1 MTVSRSI
8 AFYSAIFFTT
18 LGLLYL
24 EVFSIRIIAIV
35 LNDNVIYYVISLAM
49 LGMGSAGAFATL
61 KRPFPDHNRR
71 ATWVSWVALAASG
84 AILVLF
90 LGISLYT
97 EALHN
102 ALDASLVQVSQELK
116 EWEIPSDY
124 LATHLYRARVGTI
137 LIGAAMF
144 LPYFLLG
151 LVLST
156 LFRGAK
162 ADAIS
167 RMYSIDLIG
176 ACAGVVLAIIA
187 LDYWEFSTSAIVA
200 IMLPFLAAISLMI
213 SAGKKATASW
223 LSAACLASMVF
234 MLMGPVRGHLEP
246 PAHEPSLGRTSF
258 QYIGYSV
265 KELWHTWTSYGRI
278 AAIEMHSPNDKYSR
292 TVMVHGSGEGH
303 ARVFPSDG
311 DLRRQPEPIRIR
323 HGVELALA
331 GCEPGKVLVL
341 LAGAGADMVLIDR
354 MTEGAADI
362 TGVEMVPEVFE
373 WPQGQAGFG
382 LAEFFQKPNIH
393 IIGAEARE
401 FLARDRNRYDC
412 IVFSWPGASKG
423 YFTGVTAS
431 APGYLMT
438 DEGLSD
444 ILHHLA
450 PGGQFTMLGGSRV
463 ALMANVAHQLRERG
477 NKNIDEAFVVVSMSR
492 PPAERDY
499 VLFQAA
505 NARFVMIKPDG
516 FSKKDI
522 ERFQDIVREN
532 DLHLIYH
539 PNQAAAEQNVTHKLI
554 QDSDPYGFLNSTLRK
569 YGAAVT
575 PAFDDRPFAE
585 NVFPVGAYLT
595 TDFWLGK
602 DNKTY
607 PDRINRIWKLK
618 RIHAFA
624 VMMLIVGSVVLIM
637 GPLAISY
644 RKRSIERTIG
654 AANHIFFFG
663 CLGAAFMF
671 VEMGFI
677 QKLRLLVGHPGH
689 AIAIVLASV
698 IFFTAIGS
706 FFSTRMFSKGFLTFR
721 RAAIFTAVSVVL
733 VVVLMEL
740 SMPVLVGLARP
751 VKLCLA
757 FAIPAVPAFLMGQ
770 MYPQGLAAL
779 THSERMIPLSMGVN
793 AMTGT
798 IASGL
803 GVALAP
809 IIGFRAV
816 IYLGVAIYLIV
827 AFMPHH
833 VRRSGGLHSA

>member
-1 MTVSRSI
+1 VTNNRTL
-8 AFYSAIFFTT
+8 AFYMAVFFTA

-24 EVFSIRIIAIV
+24 EVFSVRIIAIV
-35 LNDNVIYYVISLAM
+35 LNDSVIYYVISLAM

-61 KRPFPDHNRR
+61 KRPFPDRDRR
-71 ATWVSWVALAASG
+71 TAWVAWVALAASG
-84 AILVLF
+84 AIFVLF
-90 LGISLYT
+90 LGIALYT
-97 EALHN
+97 EASHN
-102 ALDASLVQVSQELK
+102 ALDASLVQVAAALK

-124 LATHLYRARVGTI
+124 LATHLYRTTVGTI
-137 LIGAAMF
+137 LIGTAMF

-151 LVLST
+151 LVLAT

-162 ADAIS
+162 ANDIP
-167 RMYSIDLIG
+167 RMYSMDLIG
-176 ACAGVVLAIIA
+176 ACTGAVLAIIA

-200 IMLPFLAAISLMI
+200 IMLPFLAAISLMVT
-213 SAGKKATASW
+213 AGKKTTASW
-223 LSAACLASMVF
+223 LSAACLVSMLF
-234 MLMGPVRGHLEP
+234 MLMGPVGGKLEP

-258 QYIGYSV
+258 QYIGYSA

-278 AAIEMHSPNDKYSR
+278 AAVEMDSPNDRYTR
-292 TVMVHGSGEGH
+292 TVMVHGNGEGH
-303 ARVFPSDG
+303 ARVFPNDG
-311 DLRRQPEPIRIR
+311 DMQRQPEPIRIR
-323 HGVELALA
+323 HGVKLALA
-331 GCEPGKVLVL
+331 GCEPDKVLVL

-362 TGVEMVPEVFE
+362 TGVELIAEVFE
-373 WPQGQAGFG
+373 WPQKQEGFG
-382 LAEFFQKPNIH
+382 LAAFFEKPNIQ
-393 IIGAEARE
+393 IVGAEARE
-401 FLARDRNRYDC
+401 FLARDSNKYDC
-412 IVFSWPGASKG
+412 ILFSWAGASRG

-438 DEGLSD
+438 DEGLSE

-463 ALMANVAHQLRERG
+463 ALMANMVRQLRDRG
-477 NKNIDEAFVVVSMSR
+477 TGNVDEAFVLASMSR
-492 PPAERDY
+492 PGTERDY
-499 VLFQAA
+499 VLYQVA
-505 NARFVMIKPDG
+505 NARFMMVKPDG
-516 FSKKDI
+516 FSDSDI
-522 ERFQDIVREN
+522 RRFQDIVEE
-532 DLHLIYH
+532 DELHLIYH
-539 PNQAAAEQNVTHKLI
+539 PKQAAAEHNVIHKLVKE
-554 QDSDPYGFLNSTLRK
+554 SDPYGYLNSILRQ
-569 YGAAVT
+569 YGAAVL
-575 PAFDDRPFAE
+575 PAGDDRPFAE
-585 NVFPVGAYLT
+585 DVFPVGAYLT
-595 TDFWLGK
+595 MDFWLGK
-602 DNKTY
+602 VSGTY
-607 PDRINRIWKLK
+607 QDRIKRIWKLK

-624 VMMLIVGSVVLIM
+624 VIMLIISSVFLIM
-637 GPLAISY
+637 GPLLISY
-644 RKRSIERTIG
+644 RQQSIERTIG

-698 IFFTAIGS
+698 ILFTGIGS
-706 FFSTRMFSKGFLTFR
+706 FYSTRMFSKGFLTYR
-721 RAAIFTAVSVVL
+721 RAAILAAVSVLLVL
-733 VVVLMEL
+733 VLLEL
-740 SMPVLVGLARP
+740 FMPVLVGLPRP

-770 MYPQGLAAL
+770 LYPQGLAAL
-779 THSERMIPLSMGVN
+779 THSERLIPLSMGVN

-827 AFMPHH
+827 AFMPHQ
-833 VRRSGGLHSA
+833 VRQSSESHSA